1 MGLICKYQ
9 KTVVKTKNCPKSW
22 VPAVIIASLKKNS
35 NALKNLLKPDFFF
48 SIETIENIGFK
59 SGIITLLIKIN
70 NQ

>member
-1 MGLICKYQ
+1 M
-9 KTVVKTKNCPKSW
+9 VKTRNCPKSW
-22 VPAVIIASLKKNS
+22 VPVVIIAGLKKNS

-48 SIETIENIGFK
+48 FFFSIEKIENIGFK